1 MVKYGKRRNLSKR
14 LLSVSNLTAS
24 VSDRE
29 ILHGIDFT
37 VDTNET
43 VVLLGSN
50 GAGKSTVAAAIMG
63 DPRFSASGSVKFLEK
78 EILSLAVDKRAK
90 LGIFMSFQNPVEV
103 PGVTTTEVIRSVLEE
118 KKGGFVPLDD
128 VRKEITASA
137 KKLGTNIWFS
147 EREMNVGF
155 SGGEKK
161 KNEIMQMLSLKPK
174 LVILDE
180 IDSGLDVDAGANISK
195 VLAEY
200 QKESGCSYLIITHNM
215 RVLKHLKPSK
225 AVLIDKGHV
234 EAVGDAGLVKRVEK
248 QGFKA
253 ILNEICEEG
262 EK

>member
-63 DPRFSASGSVKFLEK
+63 DPRFSVSGSVKFLGK

-90 LGIFMSFQNPVEV
+90 LGIFMSFQSPVEV

-161 KNEIMQMLSLKPK
+161 KNEIMQML
-174 LVILDE
+174 
-180 IDSGLDVDAGANISK
+180 
-195 VLAEY
+195 
-200 QKESGCSYLIITHNM
+200 
-215 RVLKHLKPSK
+215 
-225 AVLIDKGHV
+225 
-234 EAVGDAGLVKRVEK
+234 
-248 QGFKA
+248 
-253 ILNEICEEG
+253 
-262 EK
+262 